1 MPNRRDDLL
10 DAAID
15 VIGGSGIRALTHR
28 AVDAAAGLPAGSTSN
43 LFRTREALI
52 NAVVERFAERERAV
66 WEEIALVAV
75 PTSPAGLA
83 DVMIRAA
90 HAATGPHRRLTLCR
104 YAILVESAIQ
114 PALRE
119 QLLATGARVNDW
131 FRVWLRA
138 AGSTD
143 PDREGP
149 LIANHWTGLVLH
161 ELAIPAPAFDP
172 APQIRAMVESV
183 IRPGKEETS

>member
-10 DAAID
+10 DATID

-52 NAVVERFAERERAV
+52 NAVVERFAERERAN
-66 WEEIALVAV
+66 WEEIALTAL
-75 PTSPAGLA
+75 PTTPSELA
-83 DVMIRAA
+83 DVMIRAT
-90 HAATGPHRRLTLCR
+90 HTATGPQRTLTLCR

-119 QLLATGARVNDW
+119 QLLATGARVNAW
-131 FRVWLRA
+131 FRTWLRA
-138 AGSTD
+138 AGSAD
-143 PDREGP
+143 PDRDGP
-149 LIANHWTGLVLH
+149 LLANHWTGLILH

-172 APQIRAMVESV
+172 GPQIRAMVEAV
-183 IRPGKEETS
+183 IRPAQEVAS